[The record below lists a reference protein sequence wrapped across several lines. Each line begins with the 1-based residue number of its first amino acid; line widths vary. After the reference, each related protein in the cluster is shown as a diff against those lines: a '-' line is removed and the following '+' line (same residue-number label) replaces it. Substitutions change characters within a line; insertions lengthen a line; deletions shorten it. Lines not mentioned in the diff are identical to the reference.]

1 VPGWV
6 NKLHIYF
13 HDDLINN
20 IASINLDCKG
30 RSDLS
35 LMHKCSI
42 LDVTSPTTHLLSCS
56 HEPSLVEK
64 RSGKFVHSRYICAVC
79 RLYVYTLYGS
89 YIAGER

>member
-1 VPGWV
+1 MPGWV

-20 IASINLDCKG
+20 IASINLDCNG
-30 RSDLS
+30 RSDLP

-56 HEPSLVEK
+56 HEPSLAEK
-64 RSGKFVHSRYICAVC
+64 RSGKFIRSTYVLYADLMYIHYMV
-79 RLYVYTLYGS
+79 V
-89 YIAGER
+89 I